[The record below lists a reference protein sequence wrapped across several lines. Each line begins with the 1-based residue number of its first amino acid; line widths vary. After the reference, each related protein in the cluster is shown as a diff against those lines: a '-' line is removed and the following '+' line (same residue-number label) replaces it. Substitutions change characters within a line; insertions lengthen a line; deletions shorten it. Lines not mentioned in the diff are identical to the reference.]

1 MQALRLAIKRVPRT
15 ASRAYSTQAKTG
27 RQYSPIVGEEKIRD
41 INDSIVRVDHA
52 GEYGA
57 QRIYDGQIAVLGNAS
72 CGNLLKVFIAV
83 PIYVL
88 TFVLALFIILNID
101 ACNY

>member
-1 MQALRLAIKRVPRT
+1 MQALRTVIKRVPR
-15 ASRAYSTQAKTG
+15 ALSRSYSTQPKSAN
-27 RQYSPIVGEEKIRD
+27 RVYSPIVGEQKIRD

-72 CGNLLKVFIAV
+72 CGSLLKV
-83 PIYVL
+83 
-88 TFVLALFIILNID
+88 IIMVKKRIIKLRNQ
-101 ACNY
+101 